1 MDTLQY
7 IFVVSGVV
15 QCVGFRYHTSR
26 QAQALGISG
35 YAKNLND
42 GRVEVLAVGEERQLE
57 KLHAWLHIGPSSA
70 TVSKV
75 VMHQVI
81 DSDLRQ
87 DVGVGEF
94 KIL

>member
-1 MDTLQY
+1 MESSQY

-26 QAQALGISG
+26 QAQALDISG

-42 GRVEVLAVGEERQLE
+42 GRVEVLAVGEGKQIE
-57 KLHAWLHIGPSSA
+57 KLHAWLNIGPSTA
-70 TVSKV
+70 TVSRV
-75 VMHQVI
+75 VMHLAK
-81 DSDLRQ
+81 DNELQ
-87 DVGVGEF
+87 DVRIGNF